1 MEKEKSAALQM
12 VASEIGLALDQKGY
26 KNWLKDLEEKINS
39 LMVGDFDKL
48 ISILY
53 RMDVSELKLKQLLK
67 ENQAEDAAK
76 IIAALMVERQVEKIK
91 SRRQFSQRDNNN
103 IDEDE
108 KW

>member
-1 MEKEKSAALQM
+1 M
-12 VASEIGLALDQKGY
+12 VATEIGLALDQKGY
-26 KNWLKDLEEKINS
+26 KNWLTQLEEKING
-39 LMVGDFDKL
+39 LLVGDFDRL

-76 IIAALMVERQVEKIK
+76 IIALLMIERQAEKIK
-91 SRRQFSQRDNNN
+91 SRQQFSQRDND
-103 IDEDE
+103 IDENE

>member
-1 MEKEKSAALQM
+1 MEKENNTAIQM
-12 VASEIGLALDQKGY
+12 VASEIGLPLKQKGY
-26 KNWLKDLEEKINS
+26 KEWKNQLAEKINS
-39 LMVGDFDKL
+39 LLISDFDRL

-67 ENQAEDAAK
+67 ESPAEDAAM
-76 IIAALMVERQVEKIK
+76 IIADLMIERQAQKIK
-91 SRRQFSQRDNNN
+91 SRQQFSQRDND

>member
-1 MEKEKSAALQM
+1 MEQEKDAPLQM
-12 VASEIGLALDQKGY
+12 VAGEIGLTLDQKGY
-26 KNWLKDLEEKINS
+26 KNWLQKLEEKINS
-39 LMVGDFDKL
+39 LLIEDFDRL

-76 IIAALMVERQVEKIK
+76 IIALLMIERQAEKIK
-91 SRRQFSQRDNNN
+91 SRQQFSQRDNN
-103 IDEDE
+103 IDENE

>member
-1 MEKEKSAALQM
+1 MEQEQTEAVQM
-12 VASEIGLALDQKGY
+12 AASEIGLALEQKSY
-26 KNWLKDLEEKINS
+26 KNWLFQLEEKINS
-39 LMVGDFDKL
+39 LLVGDFDRL

-76 IIAALMVERQVEKIK
+76 IIARLMIERQAEKIK
-91 SRRQFSQRDNNN
+91 SRQQFSQRDND
-103 IDEDE
+103 IDENE

>member
-1 MEKEKSAALQM
+1 MA
-12 VASEIGLALDQKGY
+12 ASEIGLALDQKGY
-26 KNWLKDLEEKINS
+26 KNWLPQLEEKINS
-39 LMVGDFDKL
+39 LLVGDFDRL

-76 IIAALMVERQVEKIK
+76 IIALLMIERQAEKIK
-91 SRRQFSQRDNNN
+91 SRRQFRQQDNN
-103 IDEDE
+103 IDENE

>member
-1 MEKEKSAALQM
+1 MEKEKDAALQM
-12 VASEIGLALDQKGY
+12 AAREIGLALHQEGY
-26 KNWLKDLEEKINS
+26 KNWLLQLEEKINS
-39 LMVGDFDKL
+39 LLVGDFDRL

-76 IIAALMVERQVEKIK
+76 IIALLMVERQAEKIK
-91 SRRQFSQRDNNN
+91 SRRQFNQRDDN
-103 IDEDE
+103 IDENE